1 MQWLEATVKTKS
13 EEIDEICSVI
23 QDVGVQGVS
32 IEDEND
38 LKAFLEQNR
47 QYWDYVDESL
57 SRRFEGLSQVKFYLI
72 DDEQG
77 HTALRELQG
86 RLTREITVRTIKD
99 EDWGSTWRNA
109 YEPIPVGNRLMI
121 VPEWLDPDLDGRR
134 ALRLEPG
141 LAFGTGSHATTRM
154 CLELLDRIPLE
165 KKKVLDLGFG
175 SGILGIGALVLGCST
190 VTGCDVDPN
199 APAAARRNAAL
210 NGITEE
216 QFKVCAGILKD
227 EGVRQYLG
235 TGFDLVLANIVADV
249 ILPLTKFVRR
259 FMAPGASYICS
270 GIIDNRAA
278 EVETELERNGFVI
291 MDHLQEEEWHCFQC
305 Q

>member
-72 DDEQG
+72 DDKQG
-77 HTALRELQG
+77 HTALRELQS
-86 RLTREITVRTIKD
+86 RLTREITVRIIKD

-154 CLELLDRIPLE
+154 CLELLDRIHLE
-165 KKKVLDLGFG
+165 KKKVEVISLMHFQ
-175 SGILGIGALVLGCST
+175 IEMQEQIGKNLS
-190 VTGCDVDPN
+190 
-199 APAAARRNAAL
+199 
-210 NGITEE
+210 I
-216 QFKVCAGILKD
+216 
-227 EGVRQYLG
+227 
-235 TGFDLVLANIVADV
+235 
-249 ILPLTKFVRR
+249 
-259 FMAPGASYICS
+259 
-270 GIIDNRAA
+270 
-278 EVETELERNGFVI
+278 
-291 MDHLQEEEWHCFQC
+291 
-305 Q
+305 